1 MRIKEVETDKKQVSV
16 KEPVTITFKV
26 EYEADYPYDYLYN
39 YPITTIKE

>member
-16 KEPVTITFKV
+16 NEPVTITFKV
-26 EYEADYPYDYLYN
+26 EYEADYPYDYPYN

>member
-26 EYEADYPYDYLYN
+26 EYEADYPYDYPYS

>member
-1 MRIKEVETDKKQVSV
+1 MRIQEVETDKKQVSV

-26 EYEADYPYDYLYN
+26 EYEADYPYDYPYN